1 MAVYNQTEGNAPI
14 EVRIEPEKSLNVG
27 FYKNTR
33 ADVAMSCHYIKSGQ
47 QEIQNY
53 TDRVCKPEL
62 DEYILTKAEQTI
74 APLAETAQ
82 EAAQSALNSARECAE
97 MVAGLTMEEI
107 VAVEANLRSE
117 ADAALQEALDNVCLE
132 LSAKAAGA
140 DVYGKSETDAFLSAK
155 ADVNSPAF
163 SGTPTAPTA
172 DGENGLQIANVA
184 AVNGVVDG
192 IMSANGLYSRITTGN
207 GQWCREWFS
216 DQDMMQ
222 RVWLEQ
228 GGCFSLTQTGV
239 VENSVTF
246 LKAFGNTNY
255 HVVRSMEHSYGG
267 TISTCR
273 AWVGLSSKTTTGVKF
288 FVDHS
293 NGVSCSWH
301 ACGI

>member
-117 ADAALQEALDNVCLE
+117 ADAALQEALDDACLE
-132 LSAKAAGA
+132 LAAKAAGA
-140 DVYGKSETDAFLSAK
+140 DVYDKSETDAFLSAK

-228 GGCFSLTQTGV
+228 GGCFSLSQTGV

-267 TISTCR
+267 AISTCR

>member
-117 ADAALQEALDNVCLE
+117 ADAALQEALDDACLE
-132 LSAKAAGA
+132 LAAKAAGA
-140 DVYGKSETDAFLSAK
+140 DVYDKSETDAFLSAK

-228 GGCFSLTQTGV
+228 GGCFSLSQTGV

>member
-117 ADAALQEALDNVCLE
+117 ADAALQEALDNACLE
-132 LSAKAAGA
+132 LAAKAAGA
-140 DVYGKSETDAFLSAK
+140 DVYDKSETDAFLSAK

-228 GGCFSLTQTGV
+228 GGCFSLSQTGV

>member
-82 EAAQSALNSARECAE
+82 EAAQSVLNSARECAE

-117 ADAALQEALDNVCLE
+117 ADAALQEALDDACLE
-132 LSAKAAGA
+132 LAAKAAGA
-140 DVYGKSETDAFLSAK
+140 DVYDKSETDAFLSAK

-228 GGCFSLTQTGV
+228 GGCFSLSQTGV